1 MCPSWKEREK
11 VKKGSTL
18 GKDPCSPFYKTRGG
32 GYIDVTASQGREKER
47 EGALGQ
53 KGVRGK
59 FCPMARVPM
68 SLVPAY
74 CMMACVPFHASG
86 PGNECF

>member
-32 GYIDVTASQGREKER
+32 GYIDVTAQ
-47 EGALGQ
+47 
-53 KGVRGK
+53 VRGEK
-59 FCPMARVPM
+59 KRESVHLAKKEYGENFVPWHGSRCPW
-68 SLVPAY
+68 SLRTA
-74 CMMACVPFHASG
+74 
-86 PGNECF
+86 